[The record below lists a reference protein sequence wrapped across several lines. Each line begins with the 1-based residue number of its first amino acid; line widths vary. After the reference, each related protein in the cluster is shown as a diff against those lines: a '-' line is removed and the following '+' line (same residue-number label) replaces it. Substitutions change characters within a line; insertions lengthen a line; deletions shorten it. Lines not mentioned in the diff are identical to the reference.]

1 MPKQI
6 RCPICGKR
14 LLDVQKESTGEIAI
28 KCMQCKKVSNI
39 ELNTL
44 KIKNT

>member
-6 RCPICGKR
+6 KCPNCGKR

-28 KCMQCKKVSNI
+28 KCTQCKKVYNI
-39 ELNTL
+39 ELNIL